1 MSDAPEPHSV
11 GSPTQQHRLGPHVVG
26 QRIVVRHLLPDGR
39 ATDVLGTCLSWGADN
54 LVVDRDGAGP
64 VAIRVA
70 DVVTGKPVPPR
81 ASVRD
86 RVSARE
92 AEGHGLGVFEGME
105 RVDLG
110 DWVLRSCPAR
120 PGDRPRKRANSAL
133 AMGDAGVP
141 LTLATN
147 TVLRFYEDR
156 GQTPMVQVKAASS
169 YERWFRTTLD
179 WRPVPGGDAH
189 FQVAPVSRALRAA
202 GRGADDLVLTESD
215 TACVVETTDGSAR
228 GEAFLDGDW
237 LGLHH
242 LVVDPAR
249 RRQGLG
255 TAVVADLLDW
265 GASLGASTAWLHVET
280 GNEAG
285 LATYARLGFAT
296 HHTNRYLA
304 PA

>member
-1 MSDAPEPHSV
+1 MGRH
-11 GSPTQQHRLGPHVVG
+11 QLGPHVIG
-26 QRIVVRHLLPDGR
+26 RRIVVRHLLPDGR
-39 ATDVLGTCLSWGADN
+39 ATDVLGTCLSWDRDE
-54 LVVDRDGAGP
+54 LVVDRDGVGP
-64 VAIRVA
+64 VTIPVA

-86 RVSARE
+86 RVSARD
-92 AEGHGLGVFEGME
+92 AEGHGLGMFAHME

-110 DWVLRSCPAR
+110 DWVLRSCPAE
-120 PGDRPRKRANSAL
+120 PGDRLRKRANSAL

-141 LTLATN
+141 LTHATN
-147 TVLRFYEDR
+147 TVLDFYAQRD
-156 GQTPMVQVKAASS
+156 QTPMVQVQAGSS
-169 YERWFRTTLD
+169 YERWFASTLD

-189 FQVAPVSRALRAA
+189 FQVAPVSRALRSA
-202 GRGADDLVLTESD
+202 GRGATGTRLTESGSS
-215 TACVVETTDGSAR
+215 CVVEHADGPGRAR

-242 LVVDPAR
+242 LVVDPAH

-255 TAVVADLLDW
+255 TAIVADLLDW

-280 GNEAG
+280 DNHAG
-285 LATYARLGFAT
+285 LAAYERLGFLT